1 MPPKKSNTAKK
12 SCGGSARKLLAPA
25 GSPPT
30 PAGSTSS
37 APSLEPEDA
46 RIPEEHSILTDWSK
60 CIEVPEAH
68 IDAVRHPDVIF
79 LCLSCHSLR
88 MVKEPAPYFGFYRN
102 ILPEE
107 GGTPV
112 LPGFLQFNGKY
123 ELASNSILAATPLA
137 IVHFALGAK
146 YTISTPVPLLS
157 HYLDKYY
164 PNGGFLYVEISFDV
178 ATYTKIDKYTCDQV
192 ETVAKLVRHL
202 GSTGRVFAFL
212 SNHSEE
218 DSGWLY
224 AGKEGRGEGEYVAME
239 VQHVLSTVLKPY
251 ARILKSAHIV
261 FLVCGS
267 VVAYKTPYT
276 QLKESVLQFNFA
288 SAILFSTARFQ
299 PLVAMAELVA
309 IEQLS
314 IHTVFPTLLSM
325 SGGLGQHTSVI
336 LMTPVN
342 IDGCCKLELTT
353 FARAHTQ
360 TSPWGVPIPAQ
371 CPQCGSTKS
380 WGERVAVTVSDENR
394 DAHASAQG
402 SVCQYIYTCKYTNC
416 GSTQKLPCY
425 KFSVTKP
432 PGSIINTA
440 RTKNCAW
447 FKSPSTHFVSQSLP
461 DSTQGKRKNET
472 ASPGTAKKARKQDSE
487 DLPKGLKKAIRRY
500 YLQFLTDT
508 DDRRAEQEVLGD
520 EPEEEPSGVSPE
532 DRELAARPKD
542 AGFYKKELNAW
553 DVAQKLFKQEM
564 DDYDKEQQQ
573 KKGMQHSIKYRTGH
587 AREWFNNMTSA
598 HQKEVEEARDK
609 WNREGAPAEAQA
621 MYRKKSLK
629 KVLDDFTEQIRRSMG
644 CRVVMLVSHKKNADQ
659 TLSVKIHESQPVNHK
674 KPFSLSSRGSKEWTS
689 EGFEK
694 FAEWSKEEFYP
705 TNDDDDSSDED
716 SKDGKDAIPEV
727 ILDEHGFAKLPSRKG
742 VGLKGRQE
750 LVRQI
755 FHASYKVF
763 TGSKKPVPWL
773 SIAGNLLVYLDPD
786 SIPEGFVVQDPSHL
800 KAQEINHL
808 WGHWETRKASK
819 QKLVIFVGAV
829 SSHMNKSLLVNAVYV
844 GEKQSKKK
852 YVPVDTDDEEEAS
865 AAPTSTKRTRQ
876 LAEAKASS
884 KPKAS
889 TRPTKNSR
897 PQTQDS
903 SEDSSDDNLTPSKGL
918 VKRPSVG
925 QEVVRTPATVPKK
938 DRMSFLRS
946 LSSQD
951 EYLLLISRLGDLKK
965 EQSSEAMEW
974 PAWATWSW
982 DRSHL
987 PNSVHSDE
995 RELNKFLEIVVSA
1008 KISGLVSAMGVSLGL
1023 GMLLRECKRVIE
1035 YEEDEATPNTPSYLG
1050 TSILS
1055 IKTHDLVIEAINTAR
1070 GGVTRM
1076 LKAKEGQHAA
1086 IAEAAAGEEHGA
1098 DTAIQTISTREEKE
1112 DEGTEMEADELTR
1125 KLDKESWEV
1134 EEEKKKMA
1142 MLQEDMR
1149 KLEERKRELE
1159 EYNQKLLKL
1168 VEIEKDSGGKD
1179 DMEDK
1184 EQRGEEEKAEE
1195 EEEEEEEVVVQK
1207 GKKRGKSGGSGR
1219 PSKKATTDN
1228 IRRSSRSRKPSKK
1241 AMRK

>member
-46 RIPEEHSILTDWSK
+46 RIPEEHSIWCLICLDGAEGDVVLFECNACPRVMCSK

-68 IDAVRHPDVIF
+68 VDAVRHPDVIF

-88 MVKEPAPYFGFYRN
+88 TVKEPAPYFGFYRN
-102 ILPEE
+102 VLPEE

-178 ATYTKIDKYTCDQV
+178 ATYTKIDKYTRDQV

-276 QLKESVLQFNFA
+276 QLKES
-288 SAILFSTARFQ
+288 SRFQ
-299 PLVAMAELVA
+299 PLVATNFLVAMAELVA

-314 IHTVFPTLLSM
+314 IRTVFPTLLSM

-432 PGSIINTA
+432 PGSIINNA

-472 ASPGTAKKARKQDSE
+472 ASPGTAKKARK
-487 DLPKGLKKAIRRY
+487 
-500 YLQFLTDT
+500 
-508 DDRRAEQEVLGD
+508 
-520 EPEEEPSGVSPE
+520 
-532 DRELAARPKD
+532 
-542 AGFYKKELNAW
+542 
-553 DVAQKLFKQEM
+553 
-564 DDYDKEQQQ
+564 
-573 KKGMQHSIKYRTGH
+573 
-587 AREWFNNMTSA
+587 
-598 HQKEVEEARDK
+598 
-609 WNREGAPAEAQA
+609 
-621 MYRKKSLK
+621 
-629 KVLDDFTEQIRRSMG
+629 
-644 CRVVMLVSHKKNADQ
+644 
-659 TLSVKIHESQPVNHK
+659 
-674 KPFSLSSRGSKEWTS
+674 
-689 EGFEK
+689 
-694 FAEWSKEEFYP
+694 
-705 TNDDDDSSDED
+705 
-716 SKDGKDAIPEV
+716 
-727 ILDEHGFAKLPSRKG
+727 
-742 VGLKGRQE
+742 
-750 LVRQI
+750 
-755 FHASYKVF
+755 
-763 TGSKKPVPWL
+763 
-773 SIAGNLLVYLDPD
+773 
-786 SIPEGFVVQDPSHL
+786 
-800 KAQEINHL
+800 
-808 WGHWETRKASK
+808 
-819 QKLVIFVGAV
+819 
-829 SSHMNKSLLVNAVYV
+829 
-844 GEKQSKKK
+844 
-852 YVPVDTDDEEEAS
+852 
-865 AAPTSTKRTRQ
+865 
-876 LAEAKASS
+876 
-884 KPKAS
+884 
-889 TRPTKNSR
+889 
-897 PQTQDS
+897 
-903 SEDSSDDNLTPSKGL
+903 
-918 VKRPSVG
+918 
-925 QEVVRTPATVPKK
+925 
-938 DRMSFLRS
+938 
-946 LSSQD
+946 
-951 EYLLLISRLGDLKK
+951 
-965 EQSSEAMEW
+965 
-974 PAWATWSW
+974 
-982 DRSHL
+982 
-987 PNSVHSDE
+987 
-995 RELNKFLEIVVSA
+995 
-1008 KISGLVSAMGVSLGL
+1008 
-1023 GMLLRECKRVIE
+1023 
-1035 YEEDEATPNTPSYLG
+1035 
-1050 TSILS
+1050 
-1055 IKTHDLVIEAINTAR
+1055 
-1070 GGVTRM
+1070 
-1076 LKAKEGQHAA
+1076 
-1086 IAEAAAGEEHGA
+1086 
-1098 DTAIQTISTREEKE
+1098 
-1112 DEGTEMEADELTR
+1112 
-1125 KLDKESWEV
+1125 
-1134 EEEKKKMA
+1134 
-1142 MLQEDMR
+1142 
-1149 KLEERKRELE
+1149 
-1159 EYNQKLLKL
+1159 
-1168 VEIEKDSGGKD
+1168 
-1179 DMEDK
+1179 
-1184 EQRGEEEKAEE
+1184 
-1195 EEEEEEEVVVQK
+1195 
-1207 GKKRGKSGGSGR
+1207 
-1219 PSKKATTDN
+1219 
-1228 IRRSSRSRKPSKK
+1228 
-1241 AMRK
+1241 